1 MTPVVLAQVGRDLIR
16 SGDSMH
22 VIRMGRDGLVRLI
35 PASSWHWE
43 GSHDPASWTVRV
55 TAYGPSTSTTW
66 NLPAS
71 GVVFVR
77 WGSAPGQPYVGI
89 GPLSWAHTTARLQ
102 SEAERSLADEAQ
114 GPLAQLL
121 AIPAD
126 GGDAGDD
133 DPLKK
138 LKADIAGARGKAL
151 LVETSAAGW
160 GEGRTAAPQ
169 PDWQAARL
177 GPMPPESMATIRRDA
192 FEAVLAACG
201 TPPSLFVDSD
211 GTSQREAV
219 RRWHLNTVLYHRAEC
234 LTHVGDSQAVRSL
247 TQCGEPMRFAMAA
260 PIDLRNDFDSV
271 SLRRLAKRTRD
282 ATQSRRLLALAE
294 VYDGGSRTDASRIG
308 GVGLQIIRDWVLRFN
323 ARGPDGLVDGKSPGA
338 PSKLNADHRRALA
351 EVVEAGPVPAVDG
364 VVRWRRKDL
373 ARWLLETFAI
383 SLDETTVG
391 RELKALGFAK
401 ISARPRHYAQN
412 ELAVEAFKK
421 NFPAELA
428 KIRARLP
435 KGVEIELWWQDEAR
449 IGQKNKL
456 TRRWARRGT
465 RPRAPRDQR
474 TEWAYIFG
482 AICPAK
488 GKGAGLVMPWCDT
501 DAMAAHLIE
510 ISAAVDPG
518 AHAVLIV
525 DQAGWHL
532 TPKLAIPDNITV
544 LALPPRSPE
553 LNPVENVW
561 QFMRDN
567 WLSNRIFKSYEDIVA
582 LCCQAWNNL
591 IDQPWKI
598 MSLGMRKWAHG
609 F

>member
-1 MTPVVLAQVGRDLIR
+1 MRWPWQRRERRDSGGDFSDAVVRLIEAQAAGTAADASSTAAVEAASGALSRAFASAEVVGAPWVQEAVTPVVLAQVGRDLIR

-114 GPLAQLL
+114 GPIAQLL
-121 AIPAD
+121 AITAD

-169 PDWQAARL
+169 RDWQAARL

-219 RRWHLNTVLYHRAEC
+219 RRWHLNTVLPLARLVEHE
-234 LTHVGDSQAVRSL
+234 LSVKLETPVTL
-247 TQCGEPMRFAMAA
+247 K
-260 PIDLRNDFDSV
+260 FDSYALDMV
-271 SLRRLAKRTRD
+271 SRATVVAKLAQAGVPM
-282 ATQSRRLLALAE
+282 ATALEA
-294 VYDGGSRTDASRIG
+294 VNLDGG
-308 GVGLQIIRDWVLRFN
+308 
-323 ARGPDGLVDGKSPGA
+323 
-338 PSKLNADHRRALA
+338 
-351 EVVEAGPVPAVDG
+351 
-364 VVRWRRKDL
+364 
-373 ARWLLETFAI
+373 
-383 SLDETTVG
+383 
-391 RELKALGFAK
+391 
-401 ISARPRHYAQN
+401 
-412 ELAVEAFKK
+412 
-421 NFPAELA
+421 
-428 KIRARLP
+428 
-435 KGVEIELWWQDEAR
+435 
-449 IGQKNKL
+449 
-456 TRRWARRGT
+456 
-465 RPRAPRDQR
+465 
-474 TEWAYIFG
+474 
-482 AICPAK
+482 
-488 GKGAGLVMPWCDT
+488 
-501 DAMAAHLIE
+501 
-510 ISAAVDPG
+510 
-518 AHAVLIV
+518 
-525 DQAGWHL
+525 
-532 TPKLAIPDNITV
+532 
-544 LALPPRSPE
+544 
-553 LNPVENVW
+553 
-561 QFMRDN
+561 
-567 WLSNRIFKSYEDIVA
+567 
-582 LCCQAWNNL
+582 
-591 IDQPWKI
+591 
-598 MSLGMRKWAHG
+598 
-609 F
+609 